1 MITEPQRGKS
11 RLSLLWDEGDLSA
24 VEDELEEMLDPDEM
38 ERSTID
44 GMLQAGSP
52 PKAVMNKIL
61 ADRRC

>member
-44 GMLQAGSP
+44 GMLQAGSH